1 MPFKTLKMP
10 EEHGG
15 QKPIEGKEPETQPE
29 IEKSEE
35 SPSPEEESRV
45 PDRFKMEKEPLQQRY
60 MTRDKTMYCTI
71 CNKQI
76 EKYGRRKE
84 DFKKPGWVFCPKHG
98 WIQEGIHDKEVVSEL
113 PVRLSIEEVPEE
125 HGEQETSLEEKES
138 EILYKIEKP
147 ETFPMPEEEQREADL
162 SDERELRTADLPIGG
177 INVVRNKSISI
188 GIIFTVIFIT
198 LLLTFTLGY
207 FAWKN
212 SSSESL
218 RIKSLRALVQK
229 EGLTTQVQSQA
240 STPPQESVL
249 VERSTEE
256 VKSDASAPPQE
267 AVPQGGNAEPTEK
280 IKVKPSQF
288 QKTLHEIF
296 TVQVGAFTD
305 VSYAKSLKKRLDKK
319 GYKIYITSS
328 NLKKGGKIYKVW
340 TGKFSNREKAE
351 TFAAKMTKIE
361 DIQTFVTLWKKQ

>member
-1 MPFKTLKMP
+1 MP
-10 EEHGG
+10 EEHRE
-15 QKPIEGKEPETQPE
+15 QETIEGNDPETQPE

-35 SPSPEEESRV
+35 SPTPEEESRV
-45 PDRFKMEKEPLQQRY
+45 PDRFKMEKEPLQQKY
-60 MTRDKTMYCTI
+60 MTGDKTMYCTI

-98 WIQEGIHDKEVVSEL
+98 WIQEGIYDKEVVSEL

-138 EILYKIEKP
+138 EILYEIEKP
-147 ETFPMPEEEQREADL
+147 ETFPMPEEKQRETDL
-162 SDERELRTADLPIGG
+162 SDERELRTADLPIGE

-198 LLLTFTLGY
+198 LLLAFTLGY

-240 STPPQESVL
+240 STPPQKSIL

-280 IKVKPSQF
+280 IKVKPLQF
-288 QKTLHEIF
+288 RKTLHEIF

-328 NLKKGGKIYKVW
+328 NLKKEGKIYKVW

-351 TFAAKMTKIE
+351 TFAAKITKIE